1 MPYAA
6 AALALVVAALVG
18 YLLGKPGDDDA
29 PVRTSS
35 TLSGSTSAGPLG
47 LRFPRGWAPRGGAP
61 SIPGLKLADQV
72 AVGPAGAPGR
82 GVIAG
87 TTTAAGPRLLPGAFL
102 GALEEP
108 PRAADR
114 VRLGKV
120 EALRYEGLEPRGFG
134 GRALT
139 VFAAPTSGG
148 VATIACFAPSGGGAA
163 FRGECERVAGTL
175 SLKGETP
182 FPVGADPKYATALGG
197 VIGRLDKRRR
207 AGRTTLS
214 RARTRAAQSK
224 AASGLVDAY
233 TQARAGLRGIDASP
247 AAAPTQKAI
256 EQSLG
261 RAAAAYKRLG
271 RARTATAFRLAS
283 RRVERAEA
291 RVQSRLAGL
300 KALGYAVG

>member
-1 MPYAA
+1 
-6 AALALVVAALVG
+6 VAAVAG
-18 YLLGKPGDDDA
+18 YVLGKPGDDDA

-35 TLSGSTSAGPLG
+35 ALSGSTSAGPLG
-47 LRFPRGWAPRGGAP
+47 LRFPRDWAPRGGAP
-61 SIPGLKLADQV
+61 SIPGLRLADQV
-72 AVGPAGAPGR
+72 AIGPAGAQGR

-102 GALEEP
+102 GALGEP

-163 FRGECERVAGTL
+163 FRGDCERVAGTL
-175 SLKGETP
+175 SVKGETT
-182 FPVGADPKYATALGG
+182 FPVGADPKYAATLGG
-197 VIGRLDKRRR
+197 VIRTLDKRRR
-207 AGRTTLS
+207 AGRTALS
-214 RARTRAAQSK
+214 RARTRAAQPR
-224 AASGLVDAY
+224 AAAGLAAAY
-233 TQARAGLRGIDASP
+233 TQARAALRRIDASP
-247 AAAPTQKAI
+247 AAAPAQKAV
-256 EQSLG
+256 ELSLG
-261 RAAAAYKRLG
+261 RAAGAYTRLA
-271 RARTATAFRLAS
+271 RARTASAFRRAS

-291 RVQSRLAGL
+291 RVQSRLGGL